1 MSPIEIRQHILD
13 ELRRPMTA
21 TDDFTPDK
29 EAYKQLPYDLRL
41 VAENKYVLRDSI
53 KKLVKVIEPTCMI
66 LDDAIL
72 SKEAGGPMV
81 SCSTCGS
88 AWPDPFVDEWL
99 YCPYCGC
106 RNVVDNPRENDDD

>member
-1 MSPIEIRQHILD
+1 MNLIEIRQHIID
-13 ELRRPMTA
+13 ELRKPIAA

-41 VAENKYVLRDSI
+41 VAENKYILGESTM
-53 KKLVKVIEPTCMI
+53 KLVKALDPTCMI
-66 LDDAIL
+66 LYDVRMSD
-72 SKEAGGPMV
+72 KAGGPMV
-81 SCSTCGS
+81 SCSVCDS

-106 RNVVDNPRENDDD
+106 RNVVDNPGENDD